1 MDPCSPSARVLLLDD
16 HPAILRQVAEL
27 LPAGFE
33 VVAALQDAT
42 ALPDAMDKHRPD
54 LVVLDITLPGASGI
68 ELASRLHSASPSG
81 KVVFLTVH
89 DDADYARAGFAAGG
103 IGYVVKARLAT
114 DLVPALEA
122 ALEGRRFLS
131 RGAAQAELQDE
142 EWADTSSDSFGS
154 VTTSDM

>member
-1 MDPCSPSARVLLLDD
+1 MNTQATTARVLLLDD
-16 HPAILRQVAEL
+16 HPAVLRQVVEL

-33 VVAALQDAT
+33 VVASLQDSAT
-42 ALPDAMDKHRPD
+42 LPEAMEKHRPD

-103 IGYVVKARLAT
+103 IGYVIKARLAT
-114 DLVPALEA
+114 DLVPALKA

-131 RGAAQAELQDE
+131 RGAALEGLQGE
-142 EWADTSSDSFGS
+142 EWADVDSNS
-154 VTTSDM
+154 MNK